1 MVDTNY
7 LNLVKI
13 LEHKTKINNYNG
25 VQIIEKLIPDL
36 NIDGE
41 LDPRVYKIINASSP
55 TKKYKSDNEFIYHG
69 INISELRSSMGWNNR
84 DITSKEILS
93 EYLTVI
99 GKNGPIKVRKYT
111 PKNLKDNAPCMIFIH
126 GGGFIGGNVDVVE
139 NPCKALSDKANA
151 VVISIDYRLA
161 PENQFPKGLIDCFEV
176 IKWVYSNST
185 KLKIKKDKICI
196 SGDSA
201 GGNLAVACSL
211 KDRDLK
217 TNIIKYQALIYP
229 VVTLDKKSV
238 EQYKWSSNEYIFS
251 NNKINQNINSSLDF
265 IDIIKQ
271 LYVEDT
277 AKPDNQY
284 ISPLLAKDLSNLPKT
299 LIITAEYDF
308 LRVQGEA
315 FGKKLINAKVDTKI
329 IRYRGMDHAFIDKC
343 GIYPQA
349 EDCLNEISKDIKS
362 L

>member
-1 MVDTNY
+1 MKLLVDTNY

-13 LEHKTKINNYNG
+13 LEHKTKINNYSG

-41 LDPRVYKIINASSP
+41 LDPRVYKIINASP
-55 TKKYKSDNEFIYHG
+55 LTKKYNSDNEFIYHG
-69 INISELRSSMGWNNR
+69 INISELRSSMGWDNR
-84 DITSKEILS
+84 DITTKEILT
-93 EYLTVI
+93 EHLTVI

-151 VVISIDYRLA
+151 VIISIDYRLA

-176 IKWVYSNST
+176 IKWVYS
-185 KLKIKKDKICI
+185 
-196 SGDSA
+196 
-201 GGNLAVACSL
+201 
-211 KDRDLK
+211 
-217 TNIIKYQALIYP
+217 P

-238 EQYKWSSNEYIFS
+238 EEYKWSTNEYIVS

-265 IDIIKQ
+265 IDMIKQ

-277 AKPDNQY
+277 VKPDNQY
-284 ISPLLAKDLSNLPKT
+284 ISPLLSKDLSNLPKT

-315 FGKKLINAKVDTKI
+315 FGKKLINANVDTKI

>member
-1 MVDTNY
+1 MVAINY
-7 LNLVKI
+7 LDLVKI
-13 LEHKTKINNYNG
+13 LEHKAIINNCNG
-25 VQIIEKLIPDL
+25 LEIIEKLIPDL

-41 LDPRVYKIINASSP
+41 LDPRVHEILNSP
-55 TKKYKSDNEFIYHG
+55 PLTSKHKSKNEFIYHG
-69 INISELRSSMGWNNR
+69 INISKLRSSMGWSNI
-84 DITSKEILS
+84 DITTREILT
-93 EYLTVI
+93 EYLTVV
-99 GKNGPIKVRKYT
+99 GENGAISVRKYT
-111 PKNLKDNAPCMIFIH
+111 PKKVKYNLPCMIFIH

-139 NPCKALSDKANA
+139 NPCKAISDKANA
-151 VVISIDYRLA
+151 ILISIDYRLA
-161 PENQFPKGLIDCFEV
+161 PENQFPKGLIDCFDV
-176 IKWVYSNST
+176 IKWVYNNSN
-185 KLKIKKDKICI
+185 KLKVNKDKICV

-211 KDRDLK
+211 KDRDLNTK
-217 TNIIKYQALIYP
+217 MIKYQALIYP
-229 VVTLDKKSV
+229 VVTLDKKSA
-238 EQYKWSSNEYIFS
+238 EEHKWTTNEYIVS

-265 IDIIKQ
+265 IDMIRQ
-271 LYVEDT
+271 LYVEDN

-315 FGKKLINAKVDTKI
+315 FGKKLFNSNVDTRI

-349 EDCLNEISKDIKS
+349 EDCLNEISKDIKA